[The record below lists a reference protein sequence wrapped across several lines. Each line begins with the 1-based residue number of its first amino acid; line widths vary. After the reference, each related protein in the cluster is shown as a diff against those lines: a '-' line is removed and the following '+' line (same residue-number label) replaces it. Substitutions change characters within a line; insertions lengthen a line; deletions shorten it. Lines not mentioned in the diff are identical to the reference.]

1 MITWQQRP
9 VGWIRS
15 FHIKGEGVMEFPNIG
30 QVGVVKIFLLEKEDK
45 GLNNGRGGF
54 KMGSHDFINTISS
67 MKVLYVF

>member
-1 MITWQQRP
+1 
-9 VGWIRS
+9 
-15 FHIKGEGVMEFPNIG
+15 MEFPNIG

-54 KMGSHDFINTISS
+54 EMGSHDFINTISS

>member
-1 MITWQQRP
+1 
-9 VGWIRS
+9 
-15 FHIKGEGVMEFPNIG
+15 MEFPNIG

-54 KMGSHDFINTISS
+54 KMGSHNFINTISS

>member
-54 KMGSHDFINTISS
+54 KMGSHDFIKTISS